1 VNPGNGVVNFDSFLW
16 SLINVYVITSLANWS
31 DIMYPIW
38 DTTSFYS
45 SLYFVSLILIGAYF
59 AVNLCLVRCSC
70 DDVTVSSTAAAFV
83 DVCEHC

>member
-1 VNPGNGVVNFDSFLW
+1 MNFDNFLW

-45 SLYFVSLILIGAYF
+45 SLYFVSLILIGSYF
-59 AVNLCLVRCSC
+59 AVNLCLVRRCVYCAMTSFVCC
-70 DDVTVSSTAAAFV
+70 DVL
-83 DVCEHC
+83 